1 MQPLDYYCSLSPM
14 PPFMRSTKKKNQA
27 SQGLLLFKAS
37 SCGMVIKKVVT
48 TEPILGYC
56 SALCRASGASS
67 SLPLYRKKDESD
79 TSSKV
84 TLQKFSRA
92 KWITDCSFLPL
103 PNLQVP
109 WDTTNWCCQ
118 KAKKK
123 VRSSLRFVP
132 FVFCWKWN
140 IVRQDEGHFL
150 QLL

>member
-1 MQPLDYYCSLSPM
+1 MQPLDYYSLSPM

-48 TEPILGYC
+48 TEPILGYT
-56 SALCRASGASS
+56 ALLYVEHQKRP
-67 SLPLYRKKDESD
+67 LPFLCTEKKDESD

-109 WDTTNWCCQ
+109 
-118 KAKKK
+118 
-123 VRSSLRFVP
+123 
-132 FVFCWKWN
+132 
-140 IVRQDEGHFL
+140 
-150 QLL
+150 